1 MRAMTDD
8 GHNDTSAAKA
18 RSAEY
23 PAMVKFQWNRL
34 AADRLLNAAVQG
46 IRSNRTNYS
55 KKTKGIFS
63 DKKYLSKKAFP
74 FVVHKNNQQVF
85 FLLI

>member
-23 PAMVKFQWNRL
+23 PAMVKFQWNRF
-34 AADRLLNAAVQG
+34 AVDRLLNASVRG
-46 IRSNRTNYS
+46 IRSNRTKYN
-55 KKTKGIFS
+55 KKTKGVFS
-63 DKKYLSKKAFP
+63 DKKYLSKKTFP
-74 FVVHKNNQQVF
+74 FVVRKNNQ
-85 FLLI
+85 